1 MPLSGQVDGHRLV
14 PRLRRQMADRC
25 QCRQHG
31 GVGDEPVKPSPPTG
45 NCRGKPWDGRRIPH
59 VQFHDGGRTSGSLD
73 LVIDLFKRADGTT
86 GDDDLR
92 PGCGCGDGNGAADA
106 AGCAGYQYQ
115 FAGEIDFML
124 CHQLALPCE
133 TRLALS
139 PLASRIG

>member
-1 MPLSGQVDGHRLV
+1 
-14 PRLRRQMADRC
+14 MADRC

-86 GDDDLR
+86 GDNDLR
-92 PGCGCGDGNGAADA
+92 PGCGCGGGNGAADA
-106 AGCAGYQYQ
+106 ARRLPVSSLPERSASCCAISWRSRVKP
-115 FAGEIDFML
+115 AWRSVR
-124 CHQLALPCE
+124 LPAVSDSL
-133 TRLALS
+133 R
-139 PLASRIG
+139 